1 MRTSR
6 ESKTG
11 RRMLRYLWVV
21 AAVLAVLIAGVAAG
35 EKSAR
40 ATAYDAEE
48 LNFLRLINDYRN
60 DNGLGPLLLS
70 DTLSVAAERH
80 SHDMARYHFFAH
92 ITAASSYYAVGSE
105 PWDRMRA
112 EGYDYDTFMGENI
125 AVGYESA
132 EAAFAAWRRS
142 PSHNAA
148 MLDGRYRVIGI
159 ARIHP
164 PGSRWYWTTDF
175 GATEDPTSHAPD
187 ENRQEGGTN
196 VVTDGQE
203 KPVEDGAGV
212 ENGEMA
218 GDAIWQQRA
227 TDGADLIFDGYAR
240 LGDYD
245 DGEDDL
251 SQKIRVRE
259 NAQLA
264 YGVKIT
270 TDEASYPFD
279 RLLVRLT
286 DEEGREIAVLRQYDV
301 ADAGGWRRERID
313 LSRFAGRTLYLS
325 FHIETDHAGLT
336 AFYVDDVVLNEGQDP
351 S

>member
-1 MRTSR
+1 
-6 ESKTG
+6 
-11 RRMLRYLWVV
+11 MLRYLWVV
-21 AAVLAVLIAGVAAG
+21 AAVLAVLVVGVAAG

-48 LNFLRLINDYRN
+48 LRFLRLINDYRN

-70 DTLSVAAERH
+70 DTLSVASERH
-80 SHDMARYHFFAH
+80 SHDMARHHFFAH

-112 EGYDYDTFMGENI
+112 EGYDYNTFMGENI

-175 GATEDPTSHAPD
+175 GATKDPTSHAPN
-187 ENRQEGGTN
+187 ENPQVGETN
-196 VVTDGQE
+196 VVTGQQE

-212 ENGEMA
+212 ENGDMEGEA
-218 GDAIWQQRA
+218 VWRQRA

-245 DGEDDL
+245 NGEDDL
-251 SQKIRVRE
+251 SQKIRVSE
-259 NAQLA
+259 DSQLA

-286 DEEGREIAVLRQYDV
+286 DEEGRQIAVLRQYEE
-301 ADAGGWRRERID
+301 ADEGGWRRERID

-325 FHIETDHAGLT
+325 FHIETDYAGLT
-336 AFYVDDVVLNEGQDP
+336 AFYVDDVVLNKRQDP

>member
-1 MRTSR
+1 MRASR

-11 RRMLRYLWVV
+11 GRKLRYLWLV
-21 AAVLAVLIAGVAAG
+21 AAVLAVLIAGIAAG

-48 LNFLRLINDYRN
+48 LNFLRLINDYRE

-70 DTLSVAAERH
+70 DTLSVASERH

-92 ITAASSYYAVGSE
+92 ITAASSYYAVNSE

-112 EGYDYDTFMGENI
+112 DGYDYNTFMGENI

-175 GATEDPTSHAPD
+175 GATEDPTSHAPS
-187 ENRQEGGTN
+187 ENPQAGE
-196 VVTDGQE
+196 TDRQE
-203 KPVEDGAGV
+203 KPVGDGPGI
-212 ENGEMA
+212 ENGNMNGEA
-218 GDAIWQQRA
+218 VWKERA
-227 TDGADLIFDGYAR
+227 TDGADLIFDGYSR

-245 DGEDDL
+245 NGEDDL
-251 SQKIRVRE
+251 SQKIRVGE
-259 NAQLA
+259 NTQLA

-270 TDEASYPFD
+270 TNESDYPFD

-286 DEEGREIAVLRQYDV
+286 DEEGREIAVLRRYGA
-301 ADAGGWRRERID
+301 ADESGWRRQRID
-313 LSRFAGRTLYLS
+313 LSRFAGRTLRLS
-325 FHIETDHAGLT
+325 FHIETDYAGLT
-336 AFYVDDVVLNEGQDP
+336 AFYVDDVVLNKVKDP

>member
-1 MRTSR
+1 MRASR
-6 ESKTG
+6 ESKVGG
-11 RRMLRYLWVV
+11 RIKRYLWVAV
-21 AAVLAVLIAGVAAG
+21 AVLAVLISGVAAG

-48 LNFLRLINDYRN
+48 LNFLQLINDYRK

-70 DTLSVAAERH
+70 DTLSVASERH

-92 ITAASSYYAVGSE
+92 ITAASSYYAVGAE

-112 EGYDYDTFMGENI
+112 EGYDYNTFMGENI

-187 ENRQEGGTN
+187 ENPQEGGPN
-196 VVTDGQE
+196 AVTGEQE
-203 KPVEDGAGV
+203 RPEDGAGI
-212 ENGEMA
+212 ENGA
-218 GDAIWQQRA
+218 FGGDAVWKERA
-227 TDGADLIFDGYAR
+227 TDGADLIFNGNAR

-245 DGEDDL
+245 NGEDDI
-251 SQKIRVRE
+251 SQKVRVRE

-270 TDEASYPFD
+270 TDEVSEPFD

-286 DEEGREIAVLRQYDV
+286 DEEGREIAVLRQYGE
-301 ADAGGWRRERID
+301 ADEGGWRRERID

-325 FHIETDHAGLT
+325 FHIETDQAGLT
-336 AFYVDDVVLNEGQDP
+336 AFYVDDVVVNENQDP

>member
-1 MRTSR
+1 
-6 ESKTG
+6 
-11 RRMLRYLWVV
+11 MLRYLWVV

-40 ATAYDAEE
+40 ATPYDAEE
-48 LNFLRLINDYRN
+48 LRFLQLINDYRK

-70 DTLSVAAERH
+70 DTLSVASERH
-80 SHDMARYHFFAH
+80 SQDMARYHFFAH

-125 AVGYESA
+125 AVGYASA

-159 ARIHP
+159 ARIQP

-187 ENRQEGGTN
+187 ENPQAGETN
-196 VVTDGQE
+196 GVTEKRE
-203 KPVEDGAGV
+203 KPVEDGAGI
-212 ENGEMA
+212 ENGEMNGEA
-218 GDAIWQQRA
+218 VWKQRA
-227 TDGADLIFDGYAR
+227 TDGADLMLGSYAR

-251 SQKIRVRE
+251 SQKIRVGQ

-270 TDEASYPFD
+270 TGERRYPFD

-286 DEEGREIAVLRQYDV
+286 DEEGRQIAVLKEYGY

-313 LSRFAGRTLYLS
+313 LSRFEGRTLYLS

-336 AFYVDDVVLNEGQDP
+336 AFYVDNVVLNDSQDP

>member
-1 MRTSR
+1 
-6 ESKTG
+6 
-11 RRMLRYLWVV
+11 
-21 AAVLAVLIAGVAAG
+21 
-35 EKSAR
+35 
-40 ATAYDAEE
+40 
-48 LNFLRLINDYRN
+48 
-60 DNGLGPLLLS
+60 
-70 DTLSVAAERH
+70 
-80 SHDMARYHFFAH
+80 
-92 ITAASSYYAVGSE
+92 
-105 PWDRMRA
+105 MRA
-112 EGYDYDTFMGENI
+112 EGYDYNTFMGENI

-175 GATEDPTSHAPD
+175 GATEDPTSHAP
-187 ENRQEGGTN
+187 G
-196 VVTDGQE
+196 E
-203 KPVEDGAGV
+203 KPQAGETKAVTEDGAGI
-212 ENGEMA
+212 ENGEMNGEA
-218 GDAIWQQRA
+218 VWKEQA
-227 TDGADLIFDGYAR
+227 TDRADLILDGHAR

-245 DGEDDL
+245 NGEDDL
-251 SQKIRVRE
+251 SQKIRVGE

-270 TDEASYPFD
+270 TGESRYPFD

-286 DEEGREIAVLRQYDV
+286 DEEGRQIAVLRKYGI
-301 ADAGGWRRERID
+301 AEAGGWRRERVD

-325 FHIETDHAGLT
+325 FHIETDHTGLT
-336 AFYVDDVVLNEGQDP
+336 ALYVDDVVLNERQDR

>member
-1 MRTSR
+1 
-6 ESKTG
+6 
-11 RRMLRYLWVV
+11 MLRYLWVV
-21 AAVLAVLIAGVAAG
+21 AAVFAVLVAGVAAG

-48 LNFLRLINDYRN
+48 LRFLQMINDYRKV
-60 DNGLGPLLLS
+60 NGVGPLLLS
-70 DTLSVAAERH
+70 DTLSVASERH

-92 ITAASSYYAVGSE
+92 ITAGSSYYAVGSE

-112 EGYDYDTFMGENI
+112 EGYDYNTFMGENI

-175 GATEDPTSHAPD
+175 GATKDPTSHAPD
-187 ENRQEGGTN
+187 ENPQAGETN
-196 VVTDGQE
+196 VVTDQHERRE
-203 KPVEDGAGV
+203 KPVEDGAGI
-212 ENGEMA
+212 ENGEMNGEA
-218 GDAIWQQRA
+218 VWEQEA
-227 TDGADLIFDGYAR
+227 TDGADLILDGYAR

-245 DGEDDL
+245 DGKDDL
-251 SQKIRVRE
+251 SQKIRIGE

-270 TDEASYPFD
+270 SGERRYPFD

-286 DEEGREIAVLRQYDV
+286 DEEGRQIAVLRQYG
-301 ADAGGWRRERID
+301 DAEVGGWRRERVD

-325 FHIETDHAGLT
+325 FHVETDHTGLT
-336 AFYVDDVVLNEGQDP
+336 AMYVDDVVLNESQDR

>member
-1 MRTSR
+1 
-6 ESKTG
+6 
-11 RRMLRYLWVV
+11 MLRYLWVV

-48 LNFLRLINDYRN
+48 LRFLQLINDYRK

-70 DTLSVAAERH
+70 DTLSVASERH

-112 EGYDYDTFMGENI
+112 EGYDYNTFMGENI

-132 EAAFAAWRRS
+132 EAAFAAWRSS

-164 PGSRWYWTTDF
+164 PGSRWYWATDF
-175 GATEDPTSHAPD
+175 GATEDPTSHAPG
-187 ENRQEGGTN
+187 ENQRAGETN
-196 VVTDGQE
+196 VAKDQQE
-203 KPVEDGAGV
+203 KPVEDGAGI
-212 ENGEMA
+212 ENGEMKDEA
-218 GDAIWQQRA
+218 VWKQRA
-227 TDGADLIFDGYAR
+227 TDGADLILDGYAR

-251 SQKIRVRE
+251 SQKIRVKQ
-259 NAQLA
+259 NTQLA

-270 TDEASYPFD
+270 TGESRYPFD

-286 DEEGREIAVLRQYDV
+286 DEEGRQLAVLKQYGE
-301 ADAGGWRRERID
+301 ADEGGWRRERVD
-313 LSRFAGRTLYLS
+313 LSRFAGRTVYLS

-336 AFYVDDVVLNEGQDP
+336 AFYVDHVVLNDSQDP

>member
-1 MRTSR
+1 
-6 ESKTG
+6 
-11 RRMLRYLWVV
+11 MLRYLWVV
-21 AAVLAVLIAGVAAG
+21 AAVFAVLVAGVAAG

-48 LNFLRLINDYRN
+48 LRFLQMINDYRKV
-60 DNGLGPLLLS
+60 NGVGPLLLS
-70 DTLSVAAERH
+70 DTLSVASERH

-92 ITAASSYYAVGSE
+92 ITAGSSYYAVGSE

-112 EGYDYDTFMGENI
+112 EGYDFNTFMGENI

-175 GATEDPTSHAPD
+175 GATKDPSTHGPD
-187 ENRQEGGTN
+187 ESPQAGETN
-196 VVTDGQE
+196 GATDQQE
-203 KPVEDGAGV
+203 KPVEDEAGI
-212 ENGEMA
+212 ENGAMNSKA
-218 GDAIWQQRA
+218 VWKQRA

-259 NAQLA
+259 NTRLA

-270 TDEASYPFD
+270 TDDASYPFD

-286 DEEGREIAVLRQYDV
+286 DEEGKQIAVLRQYD
-301 ADAGGWRRERID
+301 DSEAGGWRRERID

-325 FHIETDHAGLT
+325 FHIETDRAGLT
-336 AFYVDDVVLNEGQDP
+336 AFYVDDVVLNERQGP

>member
-1 MRTSR
+1 
-6 ESKTG
+6 
-11 RRMLRYLWVV
+11 MLRYLWVV
-21 AAVLAVLIAGVAAG
+21 AAVLAVLVAGVATG

-40 ATAYDAEE
+40 ATAYDSEE
-48 LNFLRLINDYRN
+48 LRFLQMINDYRKV
-60 DNGLGPLLLS
+60 NGVGPLLLS
-70 DTLSVAAERH
+70 DTLSVASERH

-92 ITAASSYYAVGSE
+92 ITAGSSYYAVGSE

-112 EGYDYDTFMGENI
+112 EGYDYNTFMGENI

-148 MLDGRYRVIGI
+148 MLDARYRVIGI

-175 GATEDPTSHAPD
+175 GATKDPTSHDPD
-187 ENRQEGGTN
+187 ENPQAGEK
-196 VVTDGQE
+196 DQQE
-203 KPVEDGAGV
+203 KPVEDGAGI
-212 ENGEMA
+212 ENGEMNS
-218 GDAIWQQRA
+218 DAVWRQRA
-227 TDGADLIFDGYAR
+227 TDGADLIFDGNAR

-245 DGEDDL
+245 DGVDDI
-251 SQKIRVRE
+251 SQKIRVGE

-264 YGVKIT
+264 YGVKIST
-270 TDEASYPFD
+270 EDASYPFD

-286 DEEGREIAVLRQYDV
+286 DEEGRQIAVLRQYD
-301 ADAGGWRRERID
+301 AAEAGGWRRERID

-325 FHIETDHAGLT
+325 FRIETDHAGLT
-336 AFYVDDVVLNEGQDP
+336 AFYVDNVVLNENRDP